1 MTDTFPS
8 VAELAAEER
17 DLQLASF
24 TNDDAWDLGS
34 ALVAAARRDGAPV
47 AVEITRNRHRLF
59 SAVLPGATPDNQSW
73 IDRKARVVNRFGHSS
88 LYVRQASIQRGTS
101 FEAEFGLDPRRYAPH
116 GGGGGLGPAPPPLRG
131 ARRRVPHPRAVGRA
145 GRRRGRVRPAAA
157 GGPPDGRRRAPRAPR
172 RVAAQHL
179 RGGPSAR

>member
-59 SAVLPGATPDNQSW
+59 SAALPGATPDNQSW

-88 LYVRQASIQRGTS
+88 LYVRQASIQRATS
-101 FEAEFGLDPRRYAPH
+101 FEAESGLAPRRYAAH
-116 GGGGGLGPAPPPLRG
+116 GGAFPILVRSVGPVGVVVVSGLPQLEDHRLGGAALA
-131 ARRRVPHPRAVGRA
+131 PHPGR
-145 GRRRGRVRPAAA
+145 
-157 GGPPDGRRRAPRAPR
+157 
-172 RVAAQHL
+172 
-179 RGGPSAR
+179 SA